1 MSKQEEKIRKLNQ
14 EIKEMAIKSPSKE
27 EVQLSQIKELVQ
39 YTKAKRP
46 FLEFALRDPRLVQL
60 KKKIDI
66 ISRQGLR
73 PHQASRLMWL
83 TRQAKNRALLG
94 DWHGAQEAFC
104 YIRDTYQ
111 KLFKSS

>member
-1 MSKQEEKIRKLNQ
+1 MPKIT
-14 EIKEMAIKSPSKE
+14 IKTPSKE

-60 KKKIDI
+60 RKKIDI
-66 ISRQGLR
+66 ISRQRLR
-73 PHQASRLMWL
+73 SAQASKLLWL

-94 DWHGAQEAFC
+94 DWYGAQEAFC
-104 YIRDTYQ
+104 YIRDAYQ